1 MRISNIAAGRAMAPR
16 WVLGA
21 VIALT
26 ALTAISPR
34 SAVAQKRRPSV
45 NQSTLLGGGLR
56 TLSSQ
61 NFRLVTDLP
70 DKEARDLLLRLETM
84 LKLVSG
90 YFGKRNIRTIDMYV
104 AKDIEKWPGDTVAQL
119 EPAGIEMIRAGG
131 GLTMGQTALIN
142 GRPVDAQA
150 VVYAVADHGTPQHE
164 AVHAYCLLAFG
175 ALGPVWYSEGM
186 AEVGQYWKEGDK
198 SVTAAQEVIDYL
210 RSQQPRSLDSIVNNP
225 LETTGDSWQNYAW
238 RWALCHL
245 LGHNENYTDRFKPLG
260 LGLLNRQ
267 QVDFWQV
274 YGSQSAEID
283 FEYQLFHKNLE
294 GGYRVDLCSWDWK
307 SKPVAPRRTGNTFK
321 VQAARGWQAAKVQLK
336 AGVTYRVDST
346 GEWTVEPDAA
356 AVTANGGKDGRG
368 RLVGCLFQD
377 YELTDEFELGT
388 NSTFVAP
395 VDGALFVRCRDAWGA
410 IADNKGS
417 LTCKLVPVD

>member
-1 MRISNIAAGRAMAPR
+1 MPTPNIVTRYFTSRRRLLVLMLAAVSQLALLPQRA
-16 WVLGA
+16 
-21 VIALT
+21 IA
-26 ALTAISPR
+26 
-34 SAVAQKRRPSV
+34 QNRRPAV
-45 NQSTLLGGGLR
+45 NQSALLAGGLR

-61 NFRLVTDLP
+61 NFRLVTDLS

-84 LKLVSG
+84 LKLVSS

-104 AKDIEKWPGDTVAQL
+104 AKDIGKWPTDATAQL
-119 EPAGIEMIRAGG
+119 EPIGIEMIRAGG
-131 GLTMGQTALIN
+131 GITLGKTALIN

-164 AVHAYCLLAFG
+164 AVHAYCILAFG
-175 ALGPVWYSEGM
+175 TAGPVWYAEGM

-198 SVTAAQEVIDYL
+198 SVTAAQEVVDYL
-210 RSQQPRSLDSIVNNP
+210 RSQSPRPLDKIVNNP

-245 LGHNENYTDRFKPLG
+245 LGHNENYTERFKPLG

-267 QVDFWQV
+267 SVDFWQV
-274 YGSQSAEID
+274 YGSQAAEID

-294 GGYRVDLCSWDWK
+294 AGYRVDLCSWDWK
-307 SKPVAPRRTGNTFK
+307 SKPAAPRSSGNTFK
-321 VQAARGWQAAKVQLK
+321 VQAARGWQAAKLQLK
-336 AGVTYRVDST
+336 AGASYRVEAA
-346 GEWTVEPDAA
+346 GEWTLEPDTA
-356 AVTANGGKDGRG
+356 AVTGNGGKDGRG

-377 YELTDEFELGT
+377 YQLSDEFELGT
-388 NSTFVAP
+388 NTTFVAP
-395 VDGALFVRCRDAWGA
+395 VDGALFVRCREGWGA

-417 LTCKLVPVD
+417 LNCKLIPVD